1 MDLVNSNREAVAGRE
16 HCSSAVSSL
25 LIAMADARAQSLQSD
40 S

>member
-16 HCSSAVSSL
+16 HCSSSVSTL
-25 LIAMADARAQSLQSD
+25 LIAMADAPVQSVQSD